1 MKNKEEQEEVIDITE
16 TRREVSTQTEP
27 LPELISCG
35 VQVEQLPVPAI
46 TRDFANQFP
55 QDGSVE
61 VRNDHSNARGE
72 EPQCQLLV
80 RLEREDQR
88 ETEETVKEDSSPCI
102 DSTEQ
107 VEELCSSQYSETTNP
122 VASQSEYYPSDSEDE
137 CFKSQRSSQ
146 NESEENTV
154 NFEGRLFLVLEEQ
167 LKELYRFCPKCG
179 SFTVDAHEIQ
189 NEGSHLSI
197 HLTCQNGCSYKWQSQ
212 PPMSTTKGRG
222 NLALTSAIFFSGIHF
237 AKFERFAHCL
247 KQYQNLRIMY
257 FVKDPFSLS

>member
-1 MKNKEEQEEVIDITE
+1 MKSKEEQEEVIDITE

-55 QDGSVE
+55 QDASVE
-61 VRNDHSNARGE
+61 VRNDHSCARGE
-72 EPQCQLLV
+72 EPLFQLLV
-80 RLEREDQR
+80 RQEREDQS
-88 ETEETVKEDSSPCI
+88 ETEETVNEDSSRLV

-137 CFKSQRSSQ
+137 CFNCQQSSQ
-146 NESEENTV
+146 NESEENSV
-154 NFEGRLFLVLEEQ
+154 NFDGSLFLIYEEQ

-189 NEGSHLSI
+189 IEGLKLSMY
-197 HLTCQNGCSYKWQSQ
+197 LTCQNGCSYKWQSH
-212 PPMSTTKGRG
+212 PPLSTTKGIIQG
-222 NLALTSAIFFSGIHF
+222 N
-237 AKFERFAHCL
+237 
-247 KQYQNLRIMY
+247 Y
-257 FVKDPFSLS
+257 